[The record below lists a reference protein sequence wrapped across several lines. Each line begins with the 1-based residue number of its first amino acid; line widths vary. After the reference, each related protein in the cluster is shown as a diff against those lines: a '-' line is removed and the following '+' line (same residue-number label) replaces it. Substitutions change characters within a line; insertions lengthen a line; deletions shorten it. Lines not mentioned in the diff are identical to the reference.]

1 MKQRPK
7 VGTARLAF
15 CAIAV
20 LCSGLVL
27 TGCTTSS
34 AASPHSDPATPTPA
48 PSVSPVFSDPRDRI
62 GESCAV
68 LAMVQTELENA
79 YVQHAQGTLSD
90 SQFAAIVNTAP
101 TTLKALKMLA
111 THGLESEVGG
121 LLEDTT
127 LTPPIVSGATFDPHG
142 KPFETDMLQAVSS
155 CNQNGTP
162 IGVLVPGQ
170 G

>member
-1 MKQRPK
+1 MKLRPR
-7 VGTARLAF
+7 VGTARLAL
-15 CAIAV
+15 CTMAV

-27 TGCTTSS
+27 AGCTTSS
-34 AASPHSDPATPTPA
+34 APIPHSHPATPTPT
-48 PSVSPVFSDPRDRI
+48 VSPVFSDPRDRI

-79 YVQHAQGTLSD
+79 VMQHAKGTLSD

-101 TTLKALKMLA
+101 TTLTALKMLA
-111 THGLESEVGG
+111 THGLEGQVGG

-127 LTPPIVSGATFDPHG
+127 LTPPVVSGATFDPHG

-155 CNQNGTP
+155 CSQNGTP
-162 IGVLVPGQ
+162 MGVLVPGE